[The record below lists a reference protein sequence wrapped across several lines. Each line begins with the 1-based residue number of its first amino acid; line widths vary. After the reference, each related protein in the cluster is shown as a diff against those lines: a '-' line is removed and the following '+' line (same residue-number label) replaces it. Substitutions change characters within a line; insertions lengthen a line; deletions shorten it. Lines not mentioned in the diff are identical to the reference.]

1 MRPRIYPDTEEFID
15 AKITAK
21 LAKMGDETS
30 TSTMNQ
36 PVGGNRGL
44 KRKETFEAEKEKSVA
59 KRNRSTASS
68 SSSTLI
74 CKSCDT
80 SGHSS
85 ARSKLCPNHNY
96 TLQKLIEKDIGAKYQ
111 RYTISLPL
119 KGFLNETDDD
129 DDRLQ
134 KAVNK
139 IQDLSS
145 FLRLVLF
152 KAQIFVND
160 YILQYPNNLSNEF
173 FQQNFW
179 YSLCRVVCKQLSI
192 KDFQLKYATIHYL
205 EDAWMELNN
214 LEGVNLNVEKDGLK
228 NYGQVLATAC
238 ETTGTCYNN
247 YYIENFQNI
256 ICNYFNY
263 MICKEFPDLKKSVIR
278 KLVYEHVLN
287 QVLSSD
293 PVAVLNYDILPP
305 LIQETKNGLQ
315 AFINP
320 LIVELKNRLPS
331 FTITKATQNT
341 APFGILPALRHIL
354 SKYESII
361 AENSTLQK
369 RDSEPGK
376 SQDTVQSGE
385 KKKKDDNAKHFVLP
399 KIFSLFPNPGL
410 RWRFIK
416 IDSQNVTG
424 VFPGSKLKKEK
435 DETLFSFTQRY
446 FYDCF
451 NFAKLKIRSLK
462 DLKELPAT
470 HGKMFLNG
478 MYTDELDD
486 FNTEELKTYFRP
498 CTVDPG
504 RKDVFVSYHGDNDVR
519 RLSSKEYCNM
529 GGVTQRHKQ
538 EQELKKSLGI
548 DQIETNIPSPKTT
561 SHDAY
566 ILYITYILQHIDTLF
581 NFYGFR
587 TTNSRWCNYIAS
599 QKSIEDA
606 VNILINGSTKYNK
619 KRRKNKKKSKKRRR
633 SRIVDSL
640 KSKPKIIKR
649 EHKEKFEGG
658 DRNKMPLI
666 IFGDGL
672 KNKSQTKFKGLRS
685 GVMDK
690 LYRQLKRREKLGE
703 LLLVNINEFKTSKV
717 SILMYIN
724 TFDNDLKNMRC
735 GTDEK
740 SSHIHQI
747 LICKRCNIFWNRDV
761 MAAKNMLAIS
771 QSIWDGQGRPTVFKR
786 LNATSNVVTSSH
798 SSEEKV

>member
-1 MRPRIYPDTEEFID
+1 MRPRIYPDTEDFIN

-21 LAKMGDETS
+21 LAKMGEETS

-36 PVGGNRGL
+36 PAGGNRGKNGL
-44 KRKETFEAEKEKSVA
+44 YMFRT
-59 KRNRSTASS
+59 TASS

-96 TLQKLIEKDIGAKYQ
+96 TLQELIEKDIGAKYQ
-111 RYTISLPL
+111 RYTISIPL

-129 DDRLQ
+129 DDRL
-134 KAVNK
+134 
-139 IQDLSS
+139 QDLSS

-238 ETTGTCYNN
+238 ETTATCYNN

-256 ICNYFNY
+256 ICNYFIY
-263 MICKEFPDLKKSVIR
+263 MIFKEFPDVKISVIR
-278 KLVYEHVLN
+278 KLVYEHVLD

-293 PVAVLNYDILPP
+293 PVAVLNDDILPP
-305 LIQETKNGLQ
+305 LSQETKNGLQ
-315 AFINP
+315 TFINP

-369 RDSEPGK
+369 RHSETGK
-376 SQDTVQSGE
+376 PQDTVQSGE
-385 KKKKDDNAKHFVLP
+385 KKKKDDKAKHFVLP
-399 KIFSLFPNPGL
+399 RIFSLFPNPGL
-410 RWRFIK
+410 QWRFIK

-424 VFPGSKLKKEK
+424 IFPGSKLKKEK
-435 DETLFSFTQRY
+435 DETLFCFTQRY
-446 FYDCF
+446 FYECF
-451 NFAKLKIRSLK
+451 NFAKLKIRSLE

-470 HGKMFLNG
+470 NGKMFLNG
-478 MYTDELDD
+478 MYTDGYTCRLLFCRRTEPSSLIKSIALELDD
-486 FNTEELKTYFRP
+486 FNTEEVNTYFRP
-498 CTVDPG
+498 CTIDPG

-519 RLSSKEYCNM
+519 RLSSKEYYNM

-561 SHDAY
+561 SHDTH

-606 VNILINGSTKYNK
+606 VNILLNGSTKYNK

-633 SRIVDSL
+633 SKIVDSL
-640 KSKPKIIKR
+640 KSKPKIIK
-649 EHKEKFEGG
+649 
-658 DRNKMPLI
+658 
-666 IFGDGL
+666 
-672 KNKSQTKFKGLRS
+672 
-685 GVMDK
+685 
-690 LYRQLKRREKLGE
+690 
-703 LLLVNINEFKTSKV
+703 
-717 SILMYIN
+717 
-724 TFDNDLKNMRC
+724 
-735 GTDEK
+735 
-740 SSHIHQI
+740 
-747 LICKRCNIFWNRDV
+747 
-761 MAAKNMLAIS
+761 
-771 QSIWDGQGRPTVFKR
+771 
-786 LNATSNVVTSSH
+786 
-798 SSEEKV
+798 